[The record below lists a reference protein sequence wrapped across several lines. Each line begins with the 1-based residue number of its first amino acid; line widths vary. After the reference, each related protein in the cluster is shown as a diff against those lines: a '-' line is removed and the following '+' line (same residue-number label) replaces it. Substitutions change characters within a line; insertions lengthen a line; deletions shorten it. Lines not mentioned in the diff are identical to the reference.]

1 MFRGVKAKDF
11 LYGKQCWPQ
20 VLILKENRDSI
31 ERILETA
38 TAANQQQYS
47 HKQKGLLE
55 KGGHYPQNL
64 KMALNKCNES
74 ILFPPFSSF

>member
-1 MFRGVKAKDF
+1 M
-11 LYGKQCWPQ
+11 YGKQRWPQ

-31 ERILETA
+31 GRILETA

-64 KMALNKCNES
+64 KIALNATN
-74 ILFPPFSSF
+74 LFSTIFKLFKYFRCKKFRPL